1 VSDDGDRP
9 AWAQR
14 LRNERLARGWS
25 QSDTVAAMRTFSDLP
40 LPAGLLDQWKRWER
54 GRNYP
59 DEFYRPL
66 IAATLGTVVE
76 SIFEVKR
83 PLRPRLTDELLIVHS
98 GMDTHE
104 LVQRLRQSS
113 VTDTTLDALRLTVEQ
128 LCCDYATRDPSRL
141 PLNVNSMARSKA

>member
-1 VSDDGDRP
+1 
-9 AWAQR
+9 
-14 LRNERLARGWS
+14 
-25 QSDTVAAMRTFSDLP
+25 MRTFSDVP

-76 SIFEVKR
+76 SIFEQNRVH
-83 PLRPRLTDELLIVHS
+83 RPRLTDDLLIVRS

-113 VTDTTLDALRLTVEQ
+113 VNDNTLDALSLTVEQ
-128 LCCDYATRDPSRL
+128 LCCDYAGGEP
-141 PLNVNSMARSKA
+141 